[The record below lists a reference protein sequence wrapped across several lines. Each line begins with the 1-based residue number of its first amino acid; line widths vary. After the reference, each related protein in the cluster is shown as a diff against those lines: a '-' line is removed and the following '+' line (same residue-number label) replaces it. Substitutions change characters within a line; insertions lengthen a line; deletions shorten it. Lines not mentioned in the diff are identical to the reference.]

1 MGWQGQQS
9 SRKGAGQGAQVW
21 DGEWH
26 FPLGRSF
33 PQLAGHPGGASGS
46 MQLLFQP
53 KFGDQDL
60 GVSSTAS
67 VWTGASR
74 ECVLKTC
81 LWDSSPGAPGVEGKA
96 RGPLRDRRDLGD
108 HSAPARGPRT
118 VGAWLASGTSQALK
132 RQRRLT

>member
-26 FPLGRSF
+26 FPLGRRF

-60 GVSSTAS
+60 GVSSTQPRCGLGHLGSAC
-67 VWTGASR
+67 SR
-74 ECVLKTC
+74 C
-81 LWDSSPGAPGVEGKA
+81 
-96 RGPLRDRRDLGD
+96 
-108 HSAPARGPRT
+108 
-118 VGAWLASGTSQALK
+118 ASGTAAQGPQELRG
-132 RQRRLT
+132 RQEAP